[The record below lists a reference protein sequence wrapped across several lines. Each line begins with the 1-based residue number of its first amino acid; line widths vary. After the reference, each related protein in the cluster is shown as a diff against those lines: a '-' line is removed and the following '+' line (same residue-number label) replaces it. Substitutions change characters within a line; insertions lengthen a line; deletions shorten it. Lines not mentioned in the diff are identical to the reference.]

1 MRDRAYEKAG
11 LARPVNRIW
20 SLQRSAHSRQ
30 SFIDNPLDSAR
41 DDLNKYDYLM
51 RLDASHELAQ
61 NMLASFE
68 LTISSLDNVVRR
80 ASHIIEKVT
89 NPRDKTPPRTR
100 ISYAKPVY
108 NDRTMKLYDLEAS
121 PNIQIRRFKELEE
134 DEHLHLQRYLSELEK
149 KQDELNF
156 AIDKLNEIIKHQRF
170 AVENLEN
177 DLHSLN
183 ARFAN
188 EKRGYE
194 EQLHELMK
202 KYDIEKDEA
211 YRAIKK
217 LKEDS
222 ARVQNELME
231 SSKKIQIEEYSAW
244 IKEKQTKDEQICKL
258 TLELEDLK
266 LSSKSEIN
274 EINRNYSQKINL
286 LNQRLDKEKEVNE
299 DLEDQ
304 VLELQNTL
312 KRRESELVE
321 RLEKMTCDDSIAF
334 KDFRETLDKYETNE
348 HILKQVINYVYDK
361 IHPIYLKFAPVQ
373 KDWASEVQGRRSS
386 LMSLFCHPT
395 WQSHVEYLVEI
406 EFLIY
411 LLGKINN
418 DKDWLVER
426 LTEYGKENE
435 KLRYRTPN
443 GRSRQQ
449 SPTNREDIYK
459 QVWRDIRANDQAV
472 RSFED
477 ARHRLLEHFRVE
489 EGDTSR
495 SFRR

>member
-11 LARPVNRIW
+11 LARPQNRIW
-20 SLQRSAHSRQ
+20 SFQRNAHTRQ
-30 SFIDNPLDSAR
+30 SFLENPLESAR

-68 LTISSLDNVVRR
+68 LTINSLDNVTRR

-89 NPRDKTPPRTR
+89 NSRDKTPPKTR
-100 ISYAKPVY
+100 LSYSRPPY
-108 NDRTMKLYDLEAS
+108 NDRTLKLYDLEAS
-121 PNIQIRRFKELEE
+121 PNLQIKRFKELEE
-134 DEHLHLQRYLSELEK
+134 DEQIKLQRFLTELEK

-156 AIDKLNEIIKHQRF
+156 TVDKLSEIIKHQRF

-177 DLHSLN
+177 DLHTVN
-183 ARFAN
+183 ARFIN

-194 EQLHELMK
+194 EQLHELVR
-202 KYDIEKDEA
+202 KYEVEKEETE
-211 YRAIKK
+211 RAVKK
-217 LKEDS
+217 LKDDS
-222 ARVQNELME
+222 VRVQNELID
-231 SSKKIQIEEYSAW
+231 SNKRAQIEECSSW
-244 IKEKQTKDEQICKL
+244 IKEKQLKDEQISKL
-258 TLELEDLK
+258 KLDLEDLK
-266 LSSKSEIN
+266 LSTKNEIN
-274 EINRNYSQKINL
+274 EINRNYAQKINQ
-286 LNQRLDKEKEVNE
+286 LNLRLDKEKEVNE
-299 DLEDQ
+299 ELEDH
-304 VLELQNTL
+304 VLELQSTL

-321 RLEKMTCDDSIAF
+321 KLEKVTCDDSIAF

-361 IHPIYLKFAPVQ
+361 VHPIYLKYAPVQ
-373 KDWASEVQGRRSS
+373 KDWAGEVQGKRST
-386 LMSLFCHPT
+386 LMTVFSHPM
-395 WQSHVEYLVEI
+395 WQTHVEYLVEI
-406 EFLIY
+406 EFLIF
-411 LLGKINN
+411 LLGKLNN

-435 KLRYRTPN
+435 KLRYKTPN

-449 SPTNREDIYK
+449 SPSNREDVYK
-459 QVWRDIRANDQAV
+459 QVWQDIRANDQAV

-477 ARHRLLEHFRVE
+477 ARHRLLEHFRVDE
-489 EGDTSR
+489 DTSR